1 MNSSAREFAQS
12 MIAVGVAFAVGWAGS
27 QHGMEL
33 GGVPLMLI
41 CIGLAF
47 GVQWLVFLH
56 AWRFHTER
64 FFDLTGSL
72 TYLSLVAIA
81 LLLGNAD
88 PRSVLIACLVSVWA
102 VRLGSFL
109 FRRVTKDGHD
119 KRFEHIRNR
128 FSTFFM
134 TWTLQ
139 GLWVSLT
146 LACGLAA
153 MTALHSAPLGPLA
166 IIGAIAWLIGFLI
179 ETIADAQKSRFRAQ
193 PENEDRFIQSGL
205 WAWSRHP
212 NYFGEILLWLGI
224 ALIALPVLEGWQHVT
239 LISPLFVY
247 LLLTRISGVTMLERR
262 ADRAWGQDPDYQA
275 YRSRTPVLWPRPPG

>member
-1 MNSSAREFAQS
+1 M
-12 MIAVGVAFAVGWAGS
+12 WA
-27 QHGMEL
+27 
-33 GGVPLMLI
+33 I
-41 CIGLAF
+41 
-47 GVQWLVFLH
+47 
-56 AWRFHTER
+56 
-64 FFDLTGSL
+64 
-72 TYLSLVAIA
+72 
-81 LLLGNAD
+81 
-88 PRSVLIACLVSVWA
+88 
-102 VRLGSFL
+102 RLGTFL

-166 IIGAIAWLIGFLI
+166 VIGTIAWLIGFLI

-212 NYFGEILLWLGI
+212 NYFGEILLWLGV

-239 LISPLFVY
+239 LISPLFQ
-247 LLLTRISGVTMLERR
+247 RES
-262 ADRAWGQDPDYQA
+262 
-275 YRSRTPVLWPRPPG
+275 

>member
-1 MNSSAREFAQS
+1 MNSTAKEFTQA
-12 MIAVGVAFAVGWAGS
+12 MIAVVVAFAIGWAGS
-27 QHGMEL
+27 RHGIL
-33 GGVPLMLI
+33 IGGLPLMMI

-47 GVQWLVFLH
+47 GIQWLVFLH
-56 AWRFHTER
+56 AWRFRTER

-72 TYLSLVAIA
+72 TYLSLVVLA
-81 LLLGNAD
+81 LLFGNGD
-88 PRSVLIACLVSVWA
+88 PRSLLIGLLVTVWA
-102 VRLGSFL
+102 LRLGTFL
-109 FRRVTKDGHD
+109 FRRVSRDGHD
-119 KRFEHIRNR
+119 KRFEHIRNS

-153 MTALHSAPLGPLA
+153 MTAAATQPLGVFTLV
-166 IIGAIAWLIGFLI
+166 GVLAWLAGFLF
-179 ETIADAQKSRFRAQ
+179 EAVADWQKSRFRAR

-224 ALIALPVLEGWQHVT
+224 AIIALPVLKGWQHLT

-247 LLLTRISGVTMLERR
+247 LLLTRISGVNMLERR
-262 ADRAWGQDPDYQA
+262 ADRAWGQDSDYQA
-275 YRSRTPVLWPRPPG
+275 YKARTPVLWPRPPG